1 MEHMTTDELLQR
13 WSDGSITADELRELT
28 AKLAKPEHQSAL
40 LDDWLLESSL
50 PDRLPGAV
58 VAGLQES
65 AMNHRIERIAPVR
78 AKQWAGWLSW
88 RPLTAAVA
96 GIVFGMFCT
105 SLVFAYVAPSL
116 GKAFTLFHEGFE
128 RSPQLVH
135 QALPTAV
142 GQWSVDTGA
151 VVGPVRGASPKEG
164 GHMLRLEPKAD
175 DKFTRAHYVVNL
187 RQIPAFSRSG
197 PRQAQFRVS
206 FRPALVG
213 KTDRY
218 VLRAAT
224 FSGGLAQIE
233 PEWMKGGWAEVQD
246 RALSYAAQGGGVSK
260 GTEDWITMTL
270 SINVPAEANLMVL
283 SLWAASMEE
292 KREDRGAHYVD
303 DVTLSFPTS
312 EPLP

>member
-1 MEHMTTDELLQR
+1 MTDSERQLVDLYLDGVLPESEH
-13 WSDGSITADELRELT
+13 
-28 AKLAKPEHQSAL
+28 AL
-40 LDDWLLESSL
+40 LFQRLETDPEALVYLASRTQLNVDLRRSFKRRKL
-50 PDRLPGAV
+50 QQTA
-58 VAGLQES
+58 VAGAATS
-65 AMNHRIERIAPVR
+65 MVR
-78 AKQWAGWLSW
+78 QPRSVWFSW
-88 RPLTAAVA
+88 RPLTAAAA
-96 GIVFGMFCT
+96 GIIFGMFCT

-116 GKAFTLFHEGFE
+116 GKAFPLLHEGFE
-128 RSPQLVH
+128 HSPQLVH
-135 QALPTAV
+135 QAFPTAV
-142 GQWSVDTGA
+142 GQWSVDTGD

-197 PRQAQFRVS
+197 AHQAQFRVS

-224 FSGGLAQIE
+224 FSGGLPQIE

-303 DVTLSFPTS
+303 AVSLSFLTS

>member
-1 MEHMTTDELLQR
+1 MNRTEHELELMR
-13 WSDGSITADELRELT
+13 RYLDGVASLEETQELEALIVKDASVRQDFLRY
-28 AKLAKPEHQSAL
+28 AHLDSAL
-40 LDDWLLESSL
+40 AGVRRSQ
-50 PDRLPGAV
+50 PAVGGARRSV
-58 VAGLQES
+58 
-65 AMNHRIERIAPVR
+65 
-78 AKQWAGWLSW
+78 WLSW
-88 RPLTAAVA
+88 RPLTAAAA
-96 GIVFGMFCT
+96 GIAFGMFCT
-105 SLVFAYVAPSL
+105 SMVFAYVAPLS
-116 GKAFTLFHEGFE
+116 GKVLTLLHEGFE
-128 RSPQLVH
+128 HSPQLVQ
-135 QALPTAV
+135 QAFPTEV

-151 VVGPVRGASPKEG
+151 LVGPERGASPKEG

-197 PRQAQFRVS
+197 AHQAQFRVS
-206 FRPALVG
+206 FRPALIG

-224 FSGGLAQIE
+224 FSRGLAQIE

-260 GTEDWITMTL
+260 GTEDWTTMTL

-303 DVTLSFPTS
+303 GITLSFLTS